1 MKCSALELYL
11 VFESQ
16 FEDCTEKGLV
26 FGDVLSRLLTQFI
39 AELTVDPLSIT
50 GHTQDIRQNKASSI
64 KFTFLH
70 FQHS

>member
-50 GHTQDIRQNKASSI
+50 GLFSNTRHQTKQS
-64 KFTFLH
+64 KFH
-70 FQHS
+70 